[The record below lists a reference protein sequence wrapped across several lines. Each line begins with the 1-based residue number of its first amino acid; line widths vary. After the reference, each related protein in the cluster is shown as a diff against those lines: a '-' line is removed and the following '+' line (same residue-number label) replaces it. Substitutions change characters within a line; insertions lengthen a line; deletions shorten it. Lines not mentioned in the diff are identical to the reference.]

1 MVARVARPARKK
13 TKKIIN
19 YNRNN
24 LDNFLPTT
32 ATAVYGIQP
41 QCPKVDATKVA
52 KNSCP
57 SCLCCS
63 YNKQATKGRAVVL
76 KKVAVVVYSTVST
89 IRMP

>member
-32 ATAVYGIQP
+32 ATAVYGIP
-41 QCPKVDATKVA
+41 REFDAKPLVYDSKPPIYDA
-52 KNSCP
+52 KP
-57 SCLCCS
+57 
-63 YNKQATKGRAVVL
+63 
-76 KKVAVVVYSTVST
+76 VVYDSKALV
-89 IRMP
+89 